1 MLAMHETSIP
11 LAFRGID
18 FVTDVFVRPYKV
30 KSMCRVFS
38 MTFALVFVLNWCSLL
53 HAWNDAG
60 HLTIARIAW
69 DSMSVDERAAV
80 ITILR
85 KHPHLESLLLKDRPG
100 EAMED
105 EWIFLRAAV
114 WADYVRPS
122 KSTPPEDVPNHP
134 LYKFHRGPWH
144 YVNYPYTAGQ
154 ASSELPPK
162 QLPNETNI
170 LKQLELT
177 MEILT
182 GRTTSDVGRVAGIS
196 DDQNRAVRM
205 TWLFH
210 LVGDLHQP
218 LHTVALIDPTLF
230 PEPPHGDQGGNKL
243 AIRADVNSMPKSLHW
258 CWDEM
263 YSTDSH
269 FDQVCRQ
276 SERLTHDPA
285 YSSEQLRELSLH
297 PSFSS
302 WAGESYTAA
311 KSHVYQEGRLKLVL
325 WDQLNAGTIPQSDVP
340 SLTAEALKDSRQ
352 LAERRVVLAGHRLAR
367 SLKEI
372 VKK

>member
-1 MLAMHETSIP
+1 MS
-11 LAFRGID
+11 
-18 FVTDVFVRPYKV
+18 
-30 KSMCRVFS
+30 RVFS

-60 HLTIARIAW
+60 HYTIARIAW
-69 DSMSVDERAAV
+69 DSLSVDERTAV
-80 ITILR
+80 VRILR
-85 KHPHLESLLLKDRPG
+85 QHPHLESLLLKDRPG
-100 EAMED
+100 EATED

-122 KSTPPEDVPNHP
+122 KSITPEEVPNHP

-154 ASSELPPK
+154 ASSELPPN
-162 QLPNETNI
+162 QLPNETNV
-170 LKQLELT
+170 LKQLDLS

-182 GRTTSDVGRVAGIS
+182 GRTTADVGRVAGVS

-218 LHTVALIDPTLF
+218 LHTVALIDPKLF
-230 PEPPHGDQGGNKL
+230 PEPPYGDQGGNKL
-243 AIRADVNSMPKSLHW
+243 AIRADANSMPKNLHW
-258 CWDEM
+258 FWDEM
-263 YSTDSH
+263 FSTDSH
-269 FDQVCRQ
+269 FDQVCKQ

-285 YSSEQLRELSLH
+285 LSLEQLSELTLH
-297 PSFSS
+297 PSFIS
-302 WAGESYTAA
+302 WAGESYAAA

-325 WDQLNAGTIPQSDVP
+325 WEQLNAGTIPQSEVP
-340 SLTAEALKDSRQ
+340 SLTPEAMKDSRQ
-352 LAERRVVLAGHRLAR
+352 LAARRVALAGHRLAQR
-367 SLKEI
+367 LKEI